1 MLHLVNLI
9 LNDSR
14 GEDTIGH
21 NGQFLE
27 QTFLQV
33 LGADHMLL
41 NLQTTFNEAFKH
53 LRVRELLQDIIQR
66 TLNMLRE
73 VG

>member
-9 LNDSR
+9 LNNSR
-14 GEDTIGH
+14 REDTIGH
-21 NGQFLE
+21 NGKLLE

-33 LGADHMLL
+33 LRTDHMLL
-41 NLQTTFNEAFKH
+41 NLQTTFNETFKH

-66 TLNMLRE
+66 TLNML
-73 VG
+73 